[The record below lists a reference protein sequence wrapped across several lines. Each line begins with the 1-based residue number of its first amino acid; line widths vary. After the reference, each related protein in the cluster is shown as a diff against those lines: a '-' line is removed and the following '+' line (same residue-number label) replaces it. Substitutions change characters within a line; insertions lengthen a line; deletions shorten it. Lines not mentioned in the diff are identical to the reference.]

1 MTWMT
6 IPNIGSL
13 DPGKYQSFLTNATFK
28 ATPKTPKKID
38 MGSALFATNDGSSNG
53 TRSFFFFKGGSNLQ
67 IKSMVLLKDLPWML
81 CVKFGLVS
89 YNEPCMMLSPQDM
102 ENVFPQLF
110 IVLGQIS

>member
-1 MTWMT
+1 M
-6 IPNIGSL
+6 
-13 DPGKYQSFLTNATFK
+13 LTNATFK
-28 ATPKTPKKID
+28 ATTKKQKQID
-38 MGSALFATNDGSSNG
+38 MGSTVFAINDGSLNG
-53 TRSFFFFKGGSNLQ
+53 TRFFFFKGGSNLQ